1 MVDFGKMLAWSKISK
16 LAGMLGSEH
25 DGERLNAA
33 RLLQSELK
41 KAGLNFADLADRLKN
56 EGAGSPRVEYVTRY
70 EYRDRERERNPA
82 AQMANKILEMGGSK
96 ITTREREF
104 LFSVLRRDELTR
116 GRYTLTNWQAEWLVN
131 LEVQYCRPKP
141 TVQKTKPAGP
151 IPESIIDELFGE
163 PPREAASRDKMPD
176 ASKEENQTAAGT
188 FSVEDFLDNMGLGQA
203 QGNYRGERPESAANE
218 RFKGG
223 LDIEDE
229 PPW

>member
-1 MVDFGKMLAWSKISK
+1 MVDFGKMLSWSKIAK

-41 KAGLNFADLADRLKN
+41 KAGLNFADLADRLKK
-56 EGAGSPRVEYVTRY
+56 ESDGAPRVEYVTRY

-82 AQMANKILEMGGSK
+82 VQMANKILEMGGSK

-104 LFSVLRRDELTR
+104 LLSVLQRDELTR
-116 GRYTLTNWQAEWLVN
+116 GRYTLTNGQAEWLVN

-141 TVQKTKPAGP
+141 TVRKTKPPGP

-163 PPREAASRDKMPD
+163 PSREAKPRDKMPD
-176 ASKEENQTAAGT
+176 ATNEENQTDSGV
-188 FSVEDFLDNMGLGQA
+188 SVEDFLDNMGLGRA
-203 QGNYRGERPESAANE
+203 QGNYRGARPESAANE